1 NVSGFGLLSFRGI
14 SVLLNNN
21 TIDGA
26 DNNQAFFSEE
36 RGRTRVG
43 YSTPKVA
50 VEEFQVNTSNY
61 SAEYGRSAGGVINT
75 VTKGGTN
82 ALHGEAYFYDRDN
95 VWGATNPFTKL
106 QVQQSPGTFVGVP
119 FKPTD
124 WRKMFAFQVGGPLV
138 KNKLFWSLSYDWYHR
153 NFPGLGVAQN
163 PTAFFGQP
171 SCIGSA
177 PFSGSLCDGNS
188 QVGTLAAR
196 VLGGNTVANDQ
207 AVANPV
213 GGLWSNGLAGLN
225 TMLGQVPRT
234 GAQNIIF
241 PKLDWQ
247 INQANHASFS
257 FNRMRWS
264 SPAGIQTQATNTN
277 GIASFGDDFVKNTW
291 GVAKLDTMF
300 TPSLPNQLRF
310 QYGRDFEFE
319 FTQKPP
325 PYELTNLVNTATFT
339 NPLGLPPQV
348 SITGGFTFGVPTFLQ
363 RPAFPDETRLQ
374 AADTLTWTKGKHTW
388 KFGLDIGHVN
398 DLSQNLRTQFG
409 GYSYSNLQ
417 NYLSDFYKPNTCGGR
432 SC

>member
-1 NVSGFGLLSFRGI
+1 
-14 SVLLNNN
+14 
-21 TIDGA
+21 
-26 DNNQAFFSEE
+26 
-36 RGRTRVG
+36 
-43 YSTPKVA
+43 
-50 VEEFQVNTSNY
+50 
-61 SAEYGRSAGGVINT
+61 
-75 VTKGGTN
+75 
-82 ALHGEAYFYDRDN
+82 
-95 VWGATNPFTKL
+95 
-106 QVQQSPGTFVGVP
+106 
-119 FKPTD
+119 
-124 WRKMFAFQVGGPLV
+124 
-138 KNKLFWSLSYDWYHR
+138 HR

-213 GGLWSNGLAGLN
+213 GGLWSNGFARLN
-225 TMLGQVPRT
+225 PMLGQVPRT

-277 GIASFGDDFVKNTW
+277 GIASFGDDFVKDTW

-300 TPSLPNQLRF
+300 TPNLANQLRF
-310 QYGRDFEFE
+310 QYGRDFEYE
-319 FTQKPP
+319 FTQQPT
-325 PYELTNLVNTATFT
+325 PYEVANLVNSPRGV
-339 NPLGLPPQV
+339 NPKGLPAAV
-348 SITGGFTFGVPTFLQ
+348 SIGNGGFTFGVPTFLQ
-363 RPAFPDETRLQ
+363 RSAFPDEARLQ
-374 AADTLTWTKGKHTW
+374 TADTLMWTHGKHTW

-398 DLSQNLRTQFG
+398 DLSQNLRNEFG
-409 GYSYSNLQ
+409 SYSYPNVLA
-417 NYLSDFYKPNTCGGR
+417 YLTDFYVPRGCTPSTAPATATPSQPCYNSNGFTQAFGPQGFEFQTNDFAIFAADDWKIFNHL
-432 SC
+432 SLS